1 MESSPWGEMEVVVMF
16 PFFFD
21 PTFIV
26 LIPALILA
34 VWAQTRV
41 KSAFHR
47 YSKVRAR
54 RGVTARDAVRAILDS
69 NGLNSVPV
77 ERVPGALTDHYDPRK
92 KVLRLSESVY
102 GSPSIAAIGV
112 AAHEAGH
119 AIQDARGYAPLKL
132 RNAFVPV
139 ASLGSSLALPLFFIG
154 FLFANPTMMDLGI
167 IFFAAV
173 LLFHLVTLP
182 VELDASK
189 RALSILSDS
198 GLLASDEIGGAKAV
212 LNAAALTYVAAT
224 LMSALQLVRLFL
236 LRGMRNR

>member
-1 MESSPWGEMEVVVMF
+1 MF

-21 PTFIV
+21 PTFLV
-26 LIPALILA
+26 LIPALVLA
-34 VWAQTRV
+34 IWAQSRV

-47 YSKVRAR
+47 YSQVNAR
-54 RGVTARDAVRAILDS
+54 RGVTAREAVRAILDS
-69 NGLNSVPV
+69 NGLDNVNV
-77 ERVPGALTDHYDPRK
+77 EMVRGALTDHYDPRS

-119 AIQDARGYAPLKL
+119 AIQDARGYTPLRL

-154 FLFANPTMMDLGI
+154 FLFSNPMMMDLGI

-173 LLFHLVTLP
+173 LVFHLVTLP

-198 GLLASDEIGGAKAV
+198 GLLAGDEIGGARAV

-224 LMSALQLVRLFL
+224 LMSALQIVRLFL

>member
-1 MESSPWGEMEVVVMF
+1 MF
-16 PFFFD
+16 PFIFD
-21 PTFIV
+21 PTFLL

-34 VWAQTRV
+34 VWAQAKV
-41 KSAFHR
+41 KSAFQR
-47 YSKVRAR
+47 YSAVEAR
-54 RGVTARDAVRAILDS
+54 RGVTAKDAVRIILDS

-77 ERVPGALTDHYDPRK
+77 ERVQGSLTDHYDPRSRK
-92 KVLRLSESVY
+92 LRLSDSVY
-102 GSPSIAAIGV
+102 GSSSIAAIGV

-119 AIQDARGYAPLKL
+119 AIQDANGYVPLRI

-139 ASLGSSLALPLFFIG
+139 AGLGSSLALPLFFLG
-154 FLFANPTMMDLGI
+154 FLFGTPVLMDAGI
-167 IFFAAV
+167 IFFSAV

-189 RALSILSDS
+189 RALGILSGS
-198 GLLASDEIGGAKAV
+198 GLLAGDEIGGARAV

>member
-1 MESSPWGEMEVVVMF
+1 MEVVVMF

-167 IFFAAV
+167 IFFA
-173 LLFHLVTLP
+173 
-182 VELDASK
+182 
-189 RALSILSDS
+189 
-198 GLLASDEIGGAKAV
+198 
-212 LNAAALTYVAAT
+212 
-224 LMSALQLVRLFL
+224 
-236 LRGMRNR
+236 

>member
-1 MESSPWGEMEVVVMF
+1 VF
-16 PFFFD
+16 PFIFD
-21 PTFIV
+21 PTFLL

-34 VWAQTRV
+34 VWAQAKV
-41 KSAFHR
+41 KSAFQR
-47 YSKVRAR
+47 YSAVEAR
-54 RGVTARDAVRAILDS
+54 RGVTAKDAVRIILDS

-77 ERVPGALTDHYDPRK
+77 ERVQGSLTDHYDPRSK
-92 KVLRLSESVY
+92 KLRLSDSVY
-102 GSPSIAAIGV
+102 GSSSIAAIGV

-119 AIQDARGYAPLKL
+119 AIQDANGYVPLRI

-139 ASLGSSLALPLFFIG
+139 AGLGSSLALPLFFLG
-154 FLFANPTMMDLGI
+154 FLFGTPMLMDAGI
-167 IFFAAV
+167 IFFSAV

-182 VELDASK
+182 VELDASR
-189 RALSILSDS
+189 RALGILSGS
-198 GLLASDEIGGAKAV
+198 GLLAGDEIGGARAV

>member
-1 MESSPWGEMEVVVMF
+1 MESPPWGEMEVVVMF

-41 KSAFHR
+41 KSAFNR

-54 RGVTARDAVRAILDS
+54 RGVTARDAVRTILDS

>member
-1 MESSPWGEMEVVVMF
+1 MF
-16 PFFFD
+16 PFIFD
-21 PTFIV
+21 PTFLL

-34 VWAQTRV
+34 VWAQAKV
-41 KSAFHR
+41 KSAFQR
-47 YSKVRAR
+47 YSAVEAR
-54 RGVTARDAVRAILDS
+54 RGVTAKDAVRIILDS

-77 ERVPGALTDHYDPRK
+77 ERVQGSLTDHYDPRSK
-92 KVLRLSESVY
+92 KLRLSDSVY
-102 GSPSIAAIGV
+102 GSSSIAAIGV

-119 AIQDARGYAPLKL
+119 AIQDANGYVPLRI

-139 ASLGSSLALPLFFIG
+139 AGLGSSLALPLFFLG
-154 FLFANPTMMDLGI
+154 FLFGTPMLMDAGI
-167 IFFAAV
+167 IFFSAV

-182 VELDASK
+182 VELDASR
-189 RALSILSDS
+189 RALGILSGS
-198 GLLASDEIGGAKAV
+198 GLLAGDEIGGARAV

>member
-1 MESSPWGEMEVVVMF
+1 MF

-21 PTFIV
+21 PTFLV

-34 VWAQTRV
+34 IWAQSRV

-47 YSKVRAR
+47 YSKVNAR
-54 RGVTARDAVRAILDS
+54 RGVTAREAVRAILDS
-69 NGLNSVPV
+69 NGLDNVNV
-77 ERVPGALTDHYDPRK
+77 EMVRGALTDHYDPRS

-119 AIQDARGYAPLKL
+119 AIQDARGYTPLRL

-154 FLFANPTMMDLGI
+154 FLFSNPMMMDLGI

-173 LLFHLVTLP
+173 LVFHLVTLP

-198 GLLASDEIGGAKAV
+198 GLLAGDEIGGARAV

-224 LMSALQLVRLFL
+224 LMSALQIVRLFL